1 VATHFGLLFVLK
13 ALSLSKSQII
23 LTSMSYKLPLSSPVF
38 DGNESLYMQQALV
51 SGQLATNG
59 AFISKFEAKLSR
71 KIQLHQAVALNSGTS
86 SLHLGLL
93 LLGVGSGDE
102 VICQSFTFCASA
114 NPIVYLGGTP
124 VFVDSE
130 EDTWNMSPEL
140 LEDAIMSRI
149 ALGKKPKA
157 IVIVHLFGMPAKI
170 REIME
175 IAGRYKIP
183 VLEDAAEAVG
193 STYEGNSCGTFG
205 KIGVFSFNGNK
216 IITTG
221 GGGAL
226 VSADVLIIERAKYLS
241 TQAREDLPY
250 YQHLEI
256 GYNYRMNNLAASI
269 GLAQLEKL
277 DDWIT
282 KRRLIN
288 ERYRI
293 LFENFPGIS
302 FQTEKGEAKSNYWLT
317 TILINE
323 SLTGL
328 SNDKLRIMLFKNGIE
343 TRFLWKPLHLQPAYQ
358 SAPFYG
364 GQIAEK
370 FFLSGLCLPSS
381 VNLTFDD
388 QKKIA
393 GILEKAISKIT

>member
-1 VATHFGLLFVLK
+1 VVTYCGLLFVLK
-13 ALSLSKSQII
+13 VVSLSKSQTI
-23 LTSMSYKLPLSSPVF
+23 LNSMSFKLPLSFPVF
-38 DGNESLYMQQALV
+38 DGNESLYMQQALS
-51 SGQLATNG
+51 SGQLATSG
-59 AFISKFEAKLSR
+59 VFISKFEAKLSK
-71 KIQLHQAVALNSGTS
+71 KIKLYQAVALNSGTS
-86 SLHLGLL
+86 SLHLALL
-93 LLGVGSGDE
+93 LLGVGRGDE

-124 VFVDSE
+124 IFVDSE

-157 IVIVHLFGMPAKI
+157 IVVVHLFGMPAKI
-170 REIME
+170 RDIIE
-175 IAGRYKIP
+175 IAGRYNIP

-193 STYEGNSCGTFG
+193 STYDGNSCGTFG

-226 VSADVLIIERAKYLS
+226 VSADARIIERAKYLS

-277 DDWIT
+277 DGWVT

-302 FQTEKGEAKSNYWLT
+302 FQTEEGDAKSNYWLT

-370 FFLSGLCLPSS
+370 LFLSGLCLPSS

-393 GILEKAISKIT
+393 GILEKAMSKIS